1 MKISLL
7 IMAVAAI
14 AFSSTPLLAHEGHD
28 DASAFTGASG
38 PASAPVT
45 LSAESIANLG
55 VKTAPAALKPLAETI
70 SLPAT
75 ITLIPERQAFI
86 TTRFDGLVREIKVK
100 SGEKVSRGQDL
111 ITVEPVAFG
120 GQPVSLKSPIDGT
133 IIQQNVV
140 IGQPVSY
147 ETILLEVGDDSR
159 MLVKGAL
166 YETAALSR
174 IKSGQKATA
183 LIGIYKDRVYEGV
196 IERVD
201 AGPQA
206 ESRALHAYAVFD
218 NEDRSL
224 RPNLRGTL
232 SVEIGGND
240 TPTVVVPASAVLDNN
255 GVSFIFVR
263 EGSNFEKREV
273 LVGRKAGSNIEIISG
288 VLPDEEVVIQG
299 NYQIQYLKPTAPAT
313 DPATPAASPTAP
325 DAEHPEG
332 H

>member
-1 MKISLL
+1 MKTSLL
-7 IMAVAAI
+7 IMTVAAI
-14 AFSSTPLLAHEGHD
+14 ASSTITVLAHEGHD
-28 DASAFTGASG
+28 DASAFADASG

-45 LSAESIANLG
+45 LSPESIANLG
-55 VKTAPAALKPLAETI
+55 VKTTPAAFKPLAETI

-120 GQPVSLKSPIDGT
+120 GMPVALKSPIDGT
-133 IIQQNVV
+133 VIQQNVV

-174 IKSGQKATA
+174 LKSGQKATA
-183 LIGIYKDRVYEGV
+183 QIGIYKDRVYEGT

-201 AGPQA
+201 AGPQV
-206 ESRALHAYAVFD
+206 ESRALHAYALFD

-255 GVSFIFVR
+255 GVSFVFVR

-273 LVGRKAGSNIEIISG
+273 RTGRKAGSDIEIISG